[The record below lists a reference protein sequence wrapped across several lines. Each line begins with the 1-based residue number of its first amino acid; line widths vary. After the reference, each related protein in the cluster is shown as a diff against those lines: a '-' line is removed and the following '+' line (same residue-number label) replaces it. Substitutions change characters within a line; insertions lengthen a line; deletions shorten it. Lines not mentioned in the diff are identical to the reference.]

1 MLETLQ
7 QHVSHLEYHLLVDG
21 IFTLAFLWM
30 WQRKRYYKKKY
41 EELNDV
47 VGNEKQ
53 EKK

>member
-41 EELNDV
+41 EELKNV
-47 VGNEKQ
+47 IGNMK